1 MISIYQAG
9 EIWIKAIIRWYNCL
23 SDCKDRDEQI
33 GINLYRGFNVMAL
46 SMLWTGQIT
55 AEMLNFLPRASTL
68 EGCRYK
74 RYVRN
79 GNRGWEA
86 LGAQSI

>member
-1 MISIYQAG
+1 M
-9 EIWIKAIIRWYNCL
+9 

-55 AEMLNFLPRASTL
+55 AEMLNFLSRASL
-68 EGCRYK
+68 VEGCRYK

-79 GNRGWEA
+79 GNEMVEA
-86 LGAQSI
+86 LECRAYKKELKEQQ